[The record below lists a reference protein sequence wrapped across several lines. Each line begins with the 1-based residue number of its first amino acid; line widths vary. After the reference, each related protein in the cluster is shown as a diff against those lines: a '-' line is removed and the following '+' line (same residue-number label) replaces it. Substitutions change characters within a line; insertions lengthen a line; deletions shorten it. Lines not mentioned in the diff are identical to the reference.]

1 MHLLLLGVIGLPSL
15 YVLWLSLNASSYGTG
30 MTFVGLA
37 NYATIFADGY
47 FWRATLNTFIV
58 VNVVVYCE
66 IILGLGACRAV
77 RPRRAVS

>member
-1 MHLLLLGVIGLPSL
+1 MCCGSASMRQSYWNRHDLP
-15 YVLWLSLNASSYGTG
+15 
-30 MTFVGLA
+30 VGLA

-66 IILGLGACRAV
+66 IILGLALAALFV
-77 RPRRAVS
+77 RGVPFP